1 MHLVRTNFENLT
13 YNIIYVTRY
22 SKIINLYQ
30 LLNKFYFLFY
40 YIKIYNKKFTIENV
54 KKYILQQ

>member
-1 MHLVRTNFENLT
+1 MHLVRTNFKNLT